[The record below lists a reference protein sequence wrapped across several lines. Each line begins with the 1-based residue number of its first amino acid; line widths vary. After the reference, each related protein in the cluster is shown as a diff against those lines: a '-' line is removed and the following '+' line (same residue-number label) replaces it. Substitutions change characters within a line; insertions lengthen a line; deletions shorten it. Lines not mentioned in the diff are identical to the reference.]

1 MAKRNKKKKAIS
13 EKKEEYDL
21 KSSLN
26 KLRQRGNSQNSET
39 STNFEIRK
47 SQSNNLSQST
57 LNESVNSETASF
69 YFKLNE
75 NVNSRY
81 DIINNNIKNVS
92 EKVSNSSQSLRTEL
106 EGKIDLKFDTKNFL
120 QTIGVL
126 VAITTLIYTL
136 SYSDLV
142 SETKENTNSVKSL
155 QKDIDNKNEEIE
167 KIEKYIDEIR
177 KEQNRLEIEL
187 IKSKK

>member
-13 EKKEEYDL
+13 EKKGEYDL

-39 STNFEIRK
+39 STNVEIRK

-69 YFKLNE
+69 YIKLNE
-75 NVNSRY
+75 NFNSRY
-81 DIINNNIKNVS
+81 DTLNNNIKDVS
-92 EKVSNSSQSLRTEL
+92 EKVSDSSQSLRTEL
-106 EGKIDLKFDTKNFL
+106 ERKIDLKLDTKIFL

-155 QKDIDNKNEEIE
+155 QKDID
-167 KIEKYIDEIR
+167 EIR